1 MAKQEDLMDKQTA
14 GAWVVHHGRK
24 VAADL
29 RGAAEFSAIDLA
41 AKTAGLLARFGESDE
56 TTLSAQQVTAA
67 AKVGNLNPK
76 TELGACLDHLQK
88 RRLIDRSASG
98 AISVLGITG
107 GSALIHA
114 ADLFEDND
122 PQLTERAALS
132 LAEISSQAPVTAA
145 GAIEF
150 IGDTH
155 KLTTADAADFV
166 QQASQIGF
174 IDTEGEGADRLF
186 FNGNLFRRDTAM
198 KTMRVLSS
206 LSSSEQSKLT
216 EFDSKLKDNGAL
228 IASEANS
235 ILGDTLFSKAKA
247 AALYD
252 MNIVSNEE
260 GDHVFITTPGAFH
273 KFSNP
278 LTEDAFDHAKALVAA
293 LTYGMSLSSHARGR
307 IWGIDLL
314 LGKLIRGGTVG
325 PAPAIGNDYRA
336 LEIDRV
342 VKTES
347 IGSGFTM
354 RLLKREV
361 GIIALE
367 VLKGRNA
374 AASALETLPSAGMRS
389 YTPPEVAR
397 IGMRKTQSP
406 ASKAQTR
413 SLLSAVR
420 GGGSL

>member
-1 MAKQEDLMDKQTA
+1 MIGRNQLDKQTT

-29 RGAAEFSAIDLA
+29 RGAAEYSAIDLA
-41 AKTAGLLARFGESDE
+41 AKAASLLARLGESDQI
-56 TTLSAQQVTAA
+56 TLSSEQVTAA
-67 AKVGNLNPK
+67 ARIGNLNPK
-76 TELGACLDHLQK
+76 TELRACLDHLQSRK
-88 RRLIDRSASG
+88 LIDQSKTGSV
-98 AISVLGITG
+98 SVLGVSG
-107 GSALIHA
+107 ASALTHA

-122 PQLTERAALS
+122 PQPAERAAIT
-132 LAEISSQAPVTAA
+132 LAELSSQAPVSAA
-145 GAIEF
+145 GAIEI

-155 KLTTADAADFV
+155 KLTKNDATDFV
-166 QQASQIGF
+166 QQASQVGF
-174 IDTEGEGADRLF
+174 VDAEGEGADRLL
-186 FNGNLFRRDTAM
+186 FNGNLFRRDTAS
-198 KTMRVLSS
+198 KTMKVLSS
-206 LSSSEQSKLT
+206 LSSSEQTKLA
-216 EFDSKLKDNGAL
+216 EFDQKLKVGGA
-228 IASEANS
+228 IVGSEAS
-235 ILGDTLFSKAKA
+235 ALLGELLFSKVRA

-252 MNIVSNEE
+252 MNIVSNEA
-260 GDHVFITTPGAFH
+260 GDHVFITAPGAFH

-293 LTYGMSLSSHARGR
+293 LSYGMSQSSQTRGR

-314 LGKLIRGGTVG
+314 LGKLIRGGVVG

-336 LEIDRV
+336 LELERV
-342 VKTES
+342 VQTERA
-347 IGSGFTM
+347 GNGFTM

-361 GIIALE
+361 GVIALE

-397 IGMRKTQSP
+397 VGLRKNQST

-420 GGGSL
+420 GGGGL